1 MDFFRK
7 GEKGGVDSEFKTSN
21 ASELPELPSSTMPE
35 LPELPSLPSTS
46 EEELPE
52 QKEEMPRV
60 RRTVELSEM
69 GNIKSQILR
78 KEPVFIKIDK
88 FQEVVKKL
96 EEIKQKTGEIDGS
109 LAKLRDIKNREEQ
122 ELKSW
127 EQEVRLI
134 KEKIASIDN
143 SFSNKL

>member
-7 GEKGGVDSEFKTSN
+7 GEKGGVDSEFKASN

>member
-7 GEKGGVDSEFKTSN
+7 GEKGGVDSGLKSSN

-69 GNIKSQILR
+69 RDIRSQILR

-88 FQEVVKKL
+88 FQEVMKKL
-96 EEIKQKTGEIDGS
+96 EEIKEKTGEIDGS